1 MTEGESVTLE
11 CQITG
16 HPAPTLQWFREDFRI
31 ESSIDFQI
39 SYQNGVAQMVIREA
53 FAEDSGRFTCTATNE
68 AGTISTSCYLLV
80 KGSVQQ
86 PKKWPLSFVSYLWP
100 TYIIIKKNNT
110 SFTIIVSV
118 SEEIESRDE
127 TIVTEFGMAQDKMWV
142 NS

>member
-86 PKKWPLSFVSYLWP
+86 PKKLPLSFVSYLWP
-100 TYIIIKKNNT
+100 TYIIIK
-110 SFTIIVSV
+110 
-118 SEEIESRDE
+118 
-127 TIVTEFGMAQDKMWV
+127 
-142 NS
+142 